1 MTEDEEIRIRKRYER
16 DGGPKG
22 ANHEAVS
29 QFINMLRKHEQ
40 SDNSNVRRIVA
51 GLGNLEHIAPN
62 FTIFQSDKIA
72 GFMHQF
78 NALSITL
85 QMDQLVISHEFGHA
99 ILGMVN
105 GLKIPEEFEKVVAR
119 AYSRSK
125 SPENID
131 KLREY
136 IKRIS
141 NSDST
146 ERTEA
151 EKGPVSDI
159 ISAIHQYSSF
169 KINGQVYILPSFHLR
184 SYYYDD
190 TMCQMKTK
198 QIFDECFA
206 NFYALISNNCHEEL
220 EKLKMLFG
228 EEFFSV
234 MDAELE
240 KAAITINKEIEKK
253 EDSLEDPVL
262 E

>member
-29 QFINMLRKHEQ
+29 QFINMFRKHEQ

-105 GLKIPEEFEKVVAR
+105 G
-119 AYSRSK
+119 
-125 SPENID
+125 
-131 KLREY
+131 
-136 IKRIS
+136 
-141 NSDST
+141 
-146 ERTEA
+146 
-151 EKGPVSDI
+151 
-159 ISAIHQYSSF
+159 
-169 KINGQVYILPSFHLR
+169 
-184 SYYYDD
+184 
-190 TMCQMKTK
+190 
-198 QIFDECFA
+198 
-206 NFYALISNNCHEEL
+206 
-220 EKLKMLFG
+220 
-228 EEFFSV
+228 
-234 MDAELE
+234 
-240 KAAITINKEIEKK
+240 
-253 EDSLEDPVL
+253 
-262 E
+262 